1 MVTLWP
7 LLLTIGF
14 FEHLY
19 NANAIR
25 LDETDGGYMDL
36 LVGIHPDVP
45 PNETLVENLKVL
57 LRSSSIFLHNA
68 TFGRVFFKQV
78 FVQFPKT
85 WPQRKNARS
94 APNCCF
100 SKNDVRVQVM
110 KADQGDPFST
120 TQIRGCGEPG
130 DFIQLSSHVLKE
142 LNKQESAVATYAF
155 VNQWAQ
161 YRYGVF
167 YEHGR
172 QGHPKYPILYCRDAY
187 KTTVLKNTCSDKLM
201 VSFHEESLEG
211 GCHIDHECHLTERC
225 QVEVHQSGTAVSKS
239 SIMFGV
245 RVPKVTHFC
254 DSEAGELQH
263 NSFAPNM
270 QNDMCKG
277 ASTWDVIMR
286 HKDFRRLPA
295 PDMSKPIQ
303 VDIIELQQK
312 PSEVR
317 RAVLA
322 LDVSGSMSDHM
333 RLETMK
339 GAVDAFL
346 LCLLPDTV
354 HLAIVSFSENA
365 HVEHSMEPVNMG
377 TLEGFRDAVKKMQ
390 TRSAT
395 CIGCALRKACQ
406 LLGSSK
412 HNPVGGTILLF
423 TDGGEN
429 VEPKI
434 DKVLPEL
441 LEARVEVLAMA
452 MGSEAEDKLDQ
463 LAEQTKGRSFLFPD
477 RHGNTSTDY
486 IAAITSRSRSL
497 DNNKCF
503 QDYGYSAS
511 TGMHKTLGDSMRTD
525 HDAGPIDVT
534 AQVKI
539 FTGTLEEN
547 FIIDDD
553 LGNNTIITV
562 TQVSTENSSLV
573 VFLVDPTGKRCRNC
587 REVISYQRKIITI
600 PSPATAGTWK
610 VQVES
615 TSKNQ
620 VVVSILVTSQ
630 ARSLTKKPIVASCEV
645 LKVEVSNPK
654 DLVILVNVKKGERVV
669 IDANVTALVIN
680 ENGLAC
686 PVRLLDDGKDP
697 DIWGNDGT
705 YSGYFVELSGKG
717 RYSVTAYVHGDG
729 KARHADRVKGFPT
742 DMRAGGKPRKGWTV
756 VAGPTRRKPVK
767 QSVKPTP
774 TKYDS
779 LLKDIQPVAPF
790 QRVTAS
796 ALFKVTENLKLAD
809 VPPGEIKD
817 LRVVTGNIEP
827 DGTPTVTLTWTWPG
841 AHMKQGTASAVEIRG
856 GRDFDAVRSSFD
868 SQEEISKVMKGT
880 LTPLS
885 AGSEHAVTLAL
896 PHQWVVTSSNG
907 TGSNLTAY
915 VAAQVINEDG
925 LKSETSRVIE
935 ILLIKPSS
943 LEESPSPGRPPKQ
956 GTTPAKAET
965 PFDDGTIPTP
975 EADGDSREHSMSILM
990 WISLGIVGA
999 AVVITIVAFLLLKN
1013 KAHIPDE
1020 NEILANKGD
1029 NTMAPS

>member
-1 MVTLWP
+1 MVGFWP

-19 NANAIR
+19 NANAVRI
-25 LDETDGGYMDL
+25 DERDGGYMDL
-36 LVGIHPDVP
+36 LVGIHADVP

-78 FVQFPKT
+78 YVQFPKT
-85 WPQRKNARS
+85 WPPRKNARS
-94 APNCCF
+94 SPHCCF

-110 KADQGDPFST
+110 KADDGDPFST
-120 TQIRGCGEPG
+120 TQTRGCGERG
-130 DFIQLSSHVLKE
+130 DFIQLSSDVLKE
-142 LNKQESAVATYAF
+142 LNKHESATATYAF
-155 VNQWAQ
+155 VNQWAH

-187 KTTVLKNTCSDKLM
+187 KTILQKSTCSDNLM
-201 VSFHEESLEG
+201 VSFYEERGEG
-211 GCHIDHECHLTERC
+211 GCQIDKECHLTENC

-254 DSEAGELQH
+254 DSEGGELQH
-263 NSFAPNM
+263 NTFAPNM

-295 PDMSKPIQ
+295 PDMSKPMQ
-303 VDIIELQQK
+303 VDIIELQQE
-312 PSEVR
+312 PGEVL
-317 RAVLA
+317 RAVLT
-322 LDVSGSMSDHM
+322 LDISGSMSDHM

-339 GAVDAFL
+339 DAVDAFL

-354 HLAIVSFSENA
+354 HLAIVSFSDNA
-365 HVEHSMEPVNMG
+365 HEEHSMEPVNMG
-377 TLEGFRDAVKKMQ
+377 TLEGFRNVVKKMQ
-390 TRSAT
+390 TGSAT
-395 CIGCALRKACQ
+395 CIGCALRRARQ

-412 HNPVGGTILLF
+412 DNPVGGTILLF
-423 TDGGEN
+423 TDGQEN
-429 VEPKI
+429 KEPKI

-441 LEARVEVLAMA
+441 LEARVEVMAMA
-452 MGSEAEDKLDQ
+452 IGSEAEDKLDQ
-463 LAEQTKGRSFLFPD
+463 LAEQTKGRAFFFPD
-477 RHGNTSTDY
+477 RYVNTSTDY
-486 IAAITSRSRSL
+486 IAAITSRRRSL

-503 QDYGYSAS
+503 QDHGYSANIS
-511 TGMHKTLGDSMRTD
+511 MHKSLGDSLRTD
-525 HDAGPIDVT
+525 HGTDPIDVT

-562 TQVSTENSSLV
+562 TQVSTENSLLA
-573 VFLVDPTGKRCRNC
+573 VFLVDPTGKRCQNC
-587 REVISYQRKIITI
+587 QEVISNRRKIITV

-610 VQVES
+610 LQVES
-615 TSKNQ
+615 ASKTQ

-630 ARSLTKKPIVASCEV
+630 ARHLTKKPIVASCEV
-645 LKVEVSNPK
+645 LKAEVANPK
-654 DLVILVNVKKGERVV
+654 DLVILVGVKKGERVV
-669 IDANVTALVIN
+669 IDAKVTALVIS

-717 RYSVTAYVHGDG
+717 RYSVTAYVHGDD

-742 DMRAGGKPRKGWTV
+742 NMRAGEKPREGWTV
-756 VAGPTRRKPVK
+756 VGASTRRKPVQ

-774 TKYDS
+774 TKSDS

-796 ALFKVTENLKLAD
+796 ASFKVTENLKLAD

-817 LRVVTGNIEP
+817 LRVVTGRIEP
-827 DGTPTVTLTWTWPG
+827 DGTPTVSLAWTWPG
-841 AHMKQGTASAVEIRG
+841 AHMKQGTAAGIEIRG
-856 GRDFDAVRSSFD
+856 GTDFHALLSGFD
-868 SQEEISKVMKGT
+868 TQEVMSNVVEGN
-880 LTPLS
+880 LDPLP
-885 AGSEHAVTLAL
+885 AGSEHIVTIAL
-896 PHQWVVTSSNG
+896 PRHWMVTSNG
-907 TGSNLTAY
+907 DIEYILTGYL
-915 VAAQVINEDG
+915 AARVLNADG
-925 LKSETSRVIE
+925 LKSETSRIITIE
-935 ILLIKPSS
+935 YANPSS
-943 LEESPSPGRPPKQ
+943 PVASPAEAPTIATPARPPMK
-956 GTTPAKAET
+956 TDPVKIPKTPS
-965 PFDDGTIPTP
+965 
-975 EADGDSREHSMSILM
+975 ADGADASQKDSMSIFM
-990 WISLGIVGA
+990 WVMLGILA
-999 AVVITIVAFLLLKN
+999 AVVMSIVICVLLWN
-1013 KAHIPDE
+1013 KANNLTV
-1020 NEILANKGD
+1020 NE
-1029 NTMAPS
+1029 TTS